1 MSCSLS
7 APNFMVSTSRGKILS
22 VAADSF
28 NTPDPNN
35 PAGCELL
42 VEAPD
47 SCLSHVLAHPLRP
60 ELLLLATP
68 PSSTACAS
76 SSCSSG
82 SPSSSKAQAGKQQGQ
97 KLVPTQR
104 LLRWDLV
111 SKSCLTSRQL
121 PPEQSVL
128 QVAMAR
134 DGAFVVLGCAAGQVV
149 ILKGDSLQETVALRH
164 TKHDITRW
172 VVGLPVSK
180 LSPQTKPVEC
190 LVYDMRGGAFELK
203 LVQQTHARNPNWYF
217 MQHASSGRS
226 SDDQPE
232 CRVQA

>member
-1 MSCSLS
+1 MLCSLS

-22 VAADSF
+22 VDADSF

-60 ELLLLATP
+60 ELLLLANP
-68 PSSTACAS
+68 PSSTACS
-76 SSCSSG
+76 STSSG
-82 SPSSSKAQAGKQQGQ
+82 SSSSSKAEAGKQQRQ
-97 KLVPTQR
+97 KLLPTQR

-111 SKSCLTSRQL
+111 TKSCLMARQL

-149 ILKGDSLQETVALRH
+149 ILKGDTLQETVALRH

-172 VVGLPVSK
+172 
-180 LSPQTKPVEC
+180 
-190 LVYDMRGGAFELK
+190 
-203 LVQQTHARNPNWYF
+203 
-217 MQHASSGRS
+217 ASSVL
-226 SDDQPE
+226 QP
-232 CRVQA
+232 